1 MGIKISYTDVTG
13 QSVAASIERLSDNYF
28 WNNMLKKYESF
39 VLFSDKKIAMA
50 EGSSENVGTYI
61 GANNGNLGTGDLL
74 VRIHDLNDA
83 NISMA
88 SGQVYVLSGEE
99 ASRPTAIG
107 NITDA
112 LIEALNSVEFK
123 LTKGSKAGSS
133 ALKAQR
139 QLARQQQRRRQRMI
153 DAGKPNS

>member
-1 MGIKISYTDVTG
+1 
-13 QSVAASIERLSDNYF
+13 
-28 WNNMLKKYESF
+28 
-39 VLFSDKKIAMA
+39 
-50 EGSSENVGTYI
+50 
-61 GANNGNLGTGDLL
+61 
-74 VRIHDLNDA
+74 
-83 NISMA
+83 MA